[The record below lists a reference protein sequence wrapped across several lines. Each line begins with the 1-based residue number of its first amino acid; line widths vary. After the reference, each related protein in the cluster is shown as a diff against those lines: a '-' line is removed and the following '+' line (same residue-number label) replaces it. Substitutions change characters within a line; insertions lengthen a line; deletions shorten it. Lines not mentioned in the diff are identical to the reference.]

1 MRDEK
6 EKDLFHSLEKEHL
19 NCLVAL
25 SFSLLIGEPVP
36 IISNTVVES
45 VQWKMYI
52 SGTQYSVNVSYY
64 YHSYYVL
71 WFLRILSLKN
81 LLSRNKEETKM

>member
-6 EKDLFHSLEKEHL
+6 EKDLFHSLEKEHF
-19 NCLVAL
+19 NCLIAL
-25 SFSLLIGEPVP
+25 SFPLLIGKPLL
-36 IISNTVVES
+36 IISKTVFERI
-45 VQWKMYI
+45 QWKMYI

-64 YHSYYVL
+64 CHFYYVL

-81 LLSRNKEETKM
+81 LLSRNKEETKV